1 MEVYTLHRRMRKE
14 SVIIYQPLFS
24 FKFYIMKTILLS
36 IGLLALCFAGIAIK
50 IILKKDGEFS
60 GTCAS
65 NNPLLNKEGESCSFC
80 GAAPDEKCK
89 KPIEQSIA

>member
-1 MEVYTLHRRMRKE
+1 
-14 SVIIYQPLFS
+14 
-24 FKFYIMKTILLS
+24 MKTILLS

-65 NNPLLNKEGESCSFC
+65 NNPLLNKEGESCSLC